1 MKMMIFIKLKMKENK
16 EENENLITNQNKY
29 ICNICNSNDR
39 YFLCD
44 ICFKKYN
51 STYEQ
56 KKNDLEYSEKLIS
69 KKIKD
74 LLLFNND
81 KSIKLNKKLFYDKYK
96 QVLLERTK
104 QEENNIKKYEDEYKN
119 YEKLIIEQK
128 DKNSRLKAMLDTD
141 NKEQKKEENIF
152 DSTNNLMNSDIIVNE
167 NDDIDKIKNDIF
179 EINYKITNYKTKY
192 IYHLF
197 DESFIQNK
205 TLIKITDFFNVLP
218 KKEENTNI
226 NRLNFS
232 ILNTQDNIITNELN
246 IEALKKTEDKVYD
259 IYLKRFNT
267 FFISLVSFLEKAYK
281 KFKLEMPYKI
291 SYPKIFNTNG
301 FDYKF
306 ELKKEEL
313 DEEIAVNNAVKGYHL
328 LNINYEYLINYIFGD
343 SKKLKYLFDMSF
355 FLTDKNENLGSLE
368 NIKEESKIKQKPEE
382 IFGFEVVD

>member
-1 MKMMIFIKLKMKENK
+1 MKENK
-16 EENENLITNQNKY
+16 EENENLINNQNKY
-29 ICNICNSNDR
+29 ICNICNSSDR

-44 ICFKKYN
+44 NCFKRYN

-74 LLLFNND
+74 LSLFNKD

-104 QEENNIKKYEDEYKN
+104 QEENNIKKYEEEYKN

-128 DKNSRLKAMLDTD
+128 DKNSRLKAMLNTD
-141 NKEQKKEENIF
+141 NKDPKDEENIF
-152 DSTNNLMNSDIIVNE
+152 DSKTNFMDSNIIIKE
-167 NDDIDKIKNDIF
+167 NDDIDKIKNEIF
-179 EINYKITNYKTKY
+179 EINSKITNYKLKY
-192 IYHLF
+192 IYNLF
-197 DESFIQNK
+197 DESFIKNK
-205 TLIKITDFFNVLP
+205 TLIKITDFFNVSP

-232 ILNTQDNIITNELN
+232 ILNTHDKIITNELN
-246 IEALKKTEDKVYD
+246 IEALKKTEDNVYD
-259 IYLKRFNT
+259 IYLKRFNS
-267 FFISLVSFLEKAYK
+267 FFISLVSFLEKAYM
-281 KFKLEMPYKI
+281 KFKLKMPYKI

-306 ELKKEEL
+306 ELKNEEL
-313 DEEIAVNNAVKGYHL
+313 DKEYAVNNAVKGYHL

-343 SKKLKYLFDMSF
+343 SKKLKYMFDMSF

-382 IFGFEVVD
+382 IFGFEVLD

>member
-1 MKMMIFIKLKMKENK
+1 MKENK
-16 EENENLITNQNKY
+16 EENENLINNQNKY

-355 FLTDKNENLGSLE
+355 FLSDKNENLGSFE
-368 NIKEESKIKQKPEE
+368 NIKEESKINQKPDGL
-382 IFGFEVVD
+382 FGFELLD

>member
-1 MKMMIFIKLKMKENK
+1 MKENK
-16 EENENLITNQNKY
+16 EENENLINNQNKY
-29 ICNICNSNDR
+29 VCNICNSNDR

-368 NIKEESKIKQKPEE
+368 NIKEESKINQKPDGL
-382 IFGFEVVD
+382 FGFELLD

>member
-1 MKMMIFIKLKMKENK
+1 MKENK
-16 EENENLITNQNKY
+16 EENENLINNQNKY
-29 ICNICNSNDR
+29 VCNICNSNDR

-44 ICFKKYN
+44 NCFKRYN

-56 KKNDLEYSEKLIS
+56 KKNELEYSEKLIS

-104 QEENNIKKYEDEYKN
+104 QEENCIKKYEEEYKN

-128 DKNSRLKAMLDTD
+128 DKNSRLKAMLNTD
-141 NKEQKKEENIF
+141 NKDTKDEENIF
-152 DSTNNLMNSDIIVNE
+152 DSKTNFMDSNIIINK
-167 NDDIDKIKNDIF
+167 NDDIDKIKNEIF
-179 EINYKITNYKTKY
+179 EINSKITNYKLKY
-192 IYHLF
+192 IYNLF
-197 DESFIQNK
+197 DESFIKNK
-205 TLIKITDFFNVLP
+205 TLIKIPDFFNVSP

-232 ILNTQDNIITNELN
+232 ILNTQDKTITNELN
-246 IEALKKTEDKVYD
+246 IEALKKTEDNVYD
-259 IYLKRFNT
+259 IYLKRFNS

-281 KFKLEMPYKI
+281 KFKLKMPYKI

-306 ELKKEEL
+306 ELKNEEL
-313 DEEIAVNNAVKGYHL
+313 EEEIAVNNAVKGYHL

-343 SKKLKYLFDMSF
+343 SKKLKYMFDMSF

-382 IFGFEVVD
+382 IFGFEVLD

>member
-1 MKMMIFIKLKMKENK
+1 MKENK
-16 EENENLITNQNKY
+16 EENENLINNQNKY

-104 QEENNIKKYEDEYKN
+104 QEENNIKKYEDEHKN

-128 DKNSRLKAMLDTD
+128 DKNSRLKAMLAAD
-141 NKEQKKEENIF
+141 NKDQKNEENIF
-152 DSTNNLMNSDIIVNE
+152 DSTNNLLNSNIIVNE
-167 NDDIDKIKNDIF
+167 NDDIDIIKNEIF
-179 EINYKITNYKTKY
+179 EINYKLTNYKSNY
-192 IYHLF
+192 IYNLF

-368 NIKEESKIKQKPEE
+368 NIKEESKINQKPVGL
-382 IFGFEVVD
+382 FGFELLD

>member
-1 MKMMIFIKLKMKENK
+1 MKENK
-16 EENENLITNQNKY
+16 EENENLINSQNKY
-29 ICNICNSNDR
+29 ICNICNSDDR

-104 QEENNIKKYEDEYKN
+104 QEENNIKKYEDEHKN

-128 DKNSRLKAMLDTD
+128 DKNSRLKAMLDAD
-141 NKEQKKEENIF
+141 NKDQKNEENIF
-152 DSTNNLMNSDIIVNE
+152 DSTNNLLNSNIIVNE
-167 NDDIDKIKNDIF
+167 NNDIDIIKNEIF
-179 EINYKITNYKTKY
+179 EINYKLTNYKSNY
-192 IYHLF
+192 IYNLF
-197 DESFIQNK
+197 DESFIKNK

-232 ILNTQDNIITNELN
+232 ILNTKDKIITNELN

-259 IYLKRFNT
+259 IYLKRFNS

-313 DEEIAVNNAVKGYHL
+313 EEEIAVNNAVKGYHL

-368 NIKEESKIKQKPEE
+368 NIKEESKINQKPDGL
-382 IFGFEVVD
+382 FGFELLD

>member
-1 MKMMIFIKLKMKENK
+1 MKENK
-16 EENENLITNQNKY
+16 EENENLINNQNKY

-167 NDDIDKIKNDIF
+167 NDDVDKIKNDIF

-368 NIKEESKIKQKPEE
+368 NIKEESKINQKPDGL
-382 IFGFEVVD
+382 FGFELLD

>member
-1 MKMMIFIKLKMKENK
+1 MKENK
-16 EENENLITNQNKY
+16 EENENLINNQNKY

-179 EINYKITNYKTKY
+179 EINYKITNYKTKF

-232 ILNTQDNIITNELN
+232 ILNTKDNIITNELN

-313 DEEIAVNNAVKGYHL
+313 DEEIAINNAVKGYHL

-368 NIKEESKIKQKPEE
+368 NIKEESKINQKPDGL
-382 IFGFEVVD
+382 FGFELLD

>member
-1 MKMMIFIKLKMKENK
+1 MKENK
-16 EENENLITNQNKY
+16 EENENLINNQNKY

-179 EINYKITNYKTKY
+179 EINYKITNYKTKF

-232 ILNTQDNIITNELN
+232 ILNTKDNIITNELN

-259 IYLKRFNT
+259 IYLKRFNS

-368 NIKEESKIKQKPEE
+368 NIKEESKINQKPDGL
-382 IFGFEVVD
+382 FGFELLD

>member
-1 MKMMIFIKLKMKENK
+1 MKENK
-16 EENENLITNQNKY
+16 EENENLINNQNKY

-179 EINYKITNYKTKY
+179 EINYKITNYKTKF

-232 ILNTQDNIITNELN
+232 ILNTKDNIITNELN

-368 NIKEESKIKQKPEE
+368 NIKEESKINQKPDGL
-382 IFGFEVVD
+382 FGFELLD

>member
-1 MKMMIFIKLKMKENK
+1 MKENK
-16 EENENLITNQNKY
+16 EENENLINNQNKY

-368 NIKEESKIKQKPEE
+368 NIKEESKINRKPDGL
-382 IFGFEVVD
+382 FGFELLD

>member
-1 MKMMIFIKLKMKENK
+1 MKENK
-16 EENENLITNQNKY
+16 EENENLINNQNKY

-167 NDDIDKIKNDIF
+167 NDDVDKIKNDIF

-313 DEEIAVNNAVKGYHL
+313 DEEIAINNAVKGYHL

-382 IFGFEVVD
+382 IFGFEVLD

>member
-1 MKMMIFIKLKMKENK
+1 MKENK

-179 EINYKITNYKTKY
+179 EINYKITNYKTKF

-368 NIKEESKIKQKPEE
+368 NIKEESKINQKPDGL
-382 IFGFEVVD
+382 FGFELLD

>member
-1 MKMMIFIKLKMKENK
+1 MKENK
-16 EENENLITNQNKY
+16 EENENLINSQNKY
-29 ICNICNSNDR
+29 ICNICNSDDR

-104 QEENNIKKYEDEYKN
+104 QEENNIKKYEDEHKN

-128 DKNSRLKAMLDTD
+128 DKNSRLKAMLDAD
-141 NKEQKKEENIF
+141 NKDEENIF
-152 DSTNNLMNSDIIVNE
+152 DSTNNLLNSNIIVNE
-167 NDDIDKIKNDIF
+167 NNDIDIIKNEIF
-179 EINYKITNYKTKY
+179 EINYKLTNYKSNY
-192 IYHLF
+192 IYNLF
-197 DESFIQNK
+197 DESFIKNK
-205 TLIKITDFFNVLP
+205 TLIKITDFFNFLT

-232 ILNTQDNIITNELN
+232 ILNTQDKIITNELN

-259 IYLKRFNT
+259 IYLKRFNS

-368 NIKEESKIKQKPEE
+368 NIKEESKINQKPDGL
-382 IFGFEVVD
+382 FGFELLD

>member
-1 MKMMIFIKLKMKENK
+1 MKENK

-104 QEENNIKKYEDEYKN
+104 QEENKIKKYEDEYKN

-179 EINYKITNYKTKY
+179 EINYKITNYKTKF

-368 NIKEESKIKQKPEE
+368 NIKEESKINQKPDGL
-382 IFGFEVVD
+382 FGFELLD

>member
-1 MKMMIFIKLKMKENK
+1 MKENK

-179 EINYKITNYKTKY
+179 EINYKITNYKTKF

-259 IYLKRFNT
+259 IYIKRFNT

-368 NIKEESKIKQKPEE
+368 NIKEESKINQKPDGL
-382 IFGFEVVD
+382 FGFELLD

>member
-1 MKMMIFIKLKMKENK
+1 MI
-16 EENENLITNQNKY
+16 
-29 ICNICNSNDR
+29 
-39 YFLCD
+39 
-44 ICFKKYN
+44 
-51 STYEQ
+51 
-56 KKNDLEYSEKLIS
+56 
-69 KKIKD
+69 
-74 LLLFNND
+74 
-81 KSIKLNKKLFYDKYK
+81 
-96 QVLLERTK
+96 ERTK
-104 QEENNIKKYEDEYKN
+104 QEENNIKKYEDEHKN

-128 DKNSRLKAMLDTD
+128 DKNSRLKAMLDAD
-141 NKEQKKEENIF
+141 NKDQKNEENIF
-152 DSTNNLMNSDIIVNE
+152 DSTNNLLNSNIIVNE
-167 NDDIDKIKNDIF
+167 NNDIDIIKNEIF
-179 EINYKITNYKTKY
+179 EINYKLTNYKSNY
-192 IYHLF
+192 IYNLF
-197 DESFIQNK
+197 DESFIKNK

-232 ILNTQDNIITNELN
+232 ILNTKDKIITNELN

-259 IYLKRFNT
+259 IYLKRFNS

-328 LNINYEYLINYIFGD
+328 LNINYEYLINYIFVD

-355 FLTDKNENLGSLE
+355 FLSDKNENLGSLE
-368 NIKEESKIKQKPEE
+368 NIKEESKINQKPDGL
-382 IFGFEVVD
+382 FGFELLD

>member
-1 MKMMIFIKLKMKENK
+1 MKENK

-167 NDDIDKIKNDIF
+167 NDDVDKIKNDIF

-368 NIKEESKIKQKPEE
+368 NIKEESKINQKPDGL
-382 IFGFEVVD
+382 FGFELLD

>member
-1 MKMMIFIKLKMKENK
+1 MKENK

-152 DSTNNLMNSDIIVNE
+152 DSTNNLMNSDIIFNE
-167 NDDIDKIKNDIF
+167 NDDIDKIKNYIF

-368 NIKEESKIKQKPEE
+368 NIKEESKINQKPDGL
-382 IFGFEVVD
+382 FGFELLD

>member
-1 MKMMIFIKLKMKENK
+1 MKENK

-313 DEEIAVNNAVKGYHL
+313 DEEIAVNNAIKGYHL

-368 NIKEESKIKQKPEE
+368 NIKEESKINQKPDGL
-382 IFGFEVVD
+382 FGFELLD

>member
-1 MKMMIFIKLKMKENK
+1 MKENK
-16 EENENLITNQNKY
+16 EENENLINNQNKY

-355 FLTDKNENLGSLE
+355 FLSDKNENLGSLE
-368 NIKEESKIKQKPEE
+368 NIKEESKINQKPDGL
-382 IFGFEVVD
+382 FGFELLD

>member
-1 MKMMIFIKLKMKENK
+1 MKENK
-16 EENENLITNQNKY
+16 EENENLINNQNKY

-179 EINYKITNYKTKY
+179 EINYKITNYKTKF

-368 NIKEESKIKQKPEE
+368 NIKEESKINQKPDGL
-382 IFGFEVVD
+382 FGFELLD

>member
-1 MKMMIFIKLKMKENK
+1 MKENK
-16 EENENLITNQNKY
+16 EENENLINNQNKY

-313 DEEIAVNNAVKGYHL
+313 DEEIAINNAVKGYHL

-368 NIKEESKIKQKPEE
+368 NIKEESKINQKPDGL
-382 IFGFEVVD
+382 FGFELLDSK

>member
-1 MKMMIFIKLKMKENK
+1 MKENK
-16 EENENLITNQNKY
+16 EENENLINSQNKY

-56 KKNDLEYSEKLIS
+56 KKNDLEYSEKLLS

-226 NRLNFS
+226 NRLNYS

-368 NIKEESKIKQKPEE
+368 NIKEESKINQKPDGL
-382 IFGFEVVD
+382 FGFELLD

>member
-1 MKMMIFIKLKMKENK
+1 MKENK
-16 EENENLITNQNKY
+16 EENENLINNQNKY

-179 EINYKITNYKTKY
+179 EINYKITNYKTKF

-368 NIKEESKIKQKPEE
+368 NIKEESKINQKPDGL
-382 IFGFEVVD
+382 FGFELLN

>member
-1 MKMMIFIKLKMKENK
+1 MKENK
-16 EENENLITNQNKY
+16 EENENLINNQNKY

-343 SKKLKYLFDMSF
+343 SRKLKYLFDMSF

-368 NIKEESKIKQKPEE
+368 NIKEESKINQKPDGL
-382 IFGFEVVD
+382 FGFELLD

>member
-1 MKMMIFIKLKMKENK
+1 MKENK
-16 EENENLITNQNKY
+16 EENENLINNQNKY

-141 NKEQKKEENIF
+141 NKKQKKEENIF

-368 NIKEESKIKQKPEE
+368 NIKEESKINQKPDGL
-382 IFGFEVVD
+382 FGFELLD

>member
-1 MKMMIFIKLKMKENK
+1 MKENK
-16 EENENLITNQNKY
+16 EENENLINNQNKY

-368 NIKEESKIKQKPEE
+368 NIKEESKINQKPDGL
-382 IFGFEVVD
+382 FGFELLD